1 MNPDELLDLYRQALD
16 LTQRMLTAARASDW
30 DALVRLE
37 VERDRL
43 IEEVRRHDLDTP
55 RSARLREQKRELLE
69 RIIAQDEE
77 IRTLTQDWMR
87 ELRDI
92 LSNVNNVQ
100 RLSKTYTQN

>member
-1 MNPDELLDLYRQALD
+1 MTPEALLDLYRQALD
-16 LTQRMLTAARASDW
+16 LTQRMLVAARTSEW

-43 IEEVRRHDLDTP
+43 IE
-55 RSARLREQKRELLE
+55 SARLHDIDPPRTAALRQEKRELLQQ
-69 RIIAQDEE
+69 IISQDEE

-100 RLSKTYTQN
+100 RLGKTYSQN